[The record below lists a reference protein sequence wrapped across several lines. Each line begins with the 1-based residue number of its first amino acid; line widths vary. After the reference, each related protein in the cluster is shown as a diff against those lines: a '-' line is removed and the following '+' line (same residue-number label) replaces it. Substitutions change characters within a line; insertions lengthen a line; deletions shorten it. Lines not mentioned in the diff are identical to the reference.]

1 MIAFSRMFGIGT
13 GRISASPAAGGT
25 VRQAALLPH
34 GQIRILDKIC
44 CQSVFLRFRIPAPHQ
59 QMIDRTKY
67 RWISRVLRILQT
79 GHAILYKIDRMD
91 KSHRTSTRQRT
102 RMTTVGKGLMHK
114 TMAEA
119 AASEI
124 RERILGGAYP
134 PGMRLR
140 QDALAEEFGMSRI
153 PIREALL
160 CLESEGILNILPHRG
175 AVVVELSV
183 EEIEELFNMRVLL
196 EPFLFL
202 RSAPSLTPA
211 DFELL
216 ESNLEKYSAS
226 MDALDVDMWNDIN
239 TEFHMTI
246 YKRARSP
253 RVQATVQNLLA
264 ECDRHTRIQLT
275 NITADRNRAVEEH
288 TKILKLCRQRKFE
301 EGAQL
306 MREHIDH
313 IRLVLFDLLKDRD
326 ADAGRAAE

>member
-1 MIAFSRMFGIGT
+1 
-13 GRISASPAAGGT
+13 
-25 VRQAALLPH
+25 
-34 GQIRILDKIC
+34 
-44 CQSVFLRFRIPAPHQ
+44 
-59 QMIDRTKY
+59 
-67 RWISRVLRILQT
+67 
-79 GHAILYKIDRMD
+79 
-91 KSHRTSTRQRT
+91 
-102 RMTTVGKGLMHK
+102 MTTVGKGLMHK

-288 TKILKLCRQRKFE
+288 TEILKLCRQRKFE